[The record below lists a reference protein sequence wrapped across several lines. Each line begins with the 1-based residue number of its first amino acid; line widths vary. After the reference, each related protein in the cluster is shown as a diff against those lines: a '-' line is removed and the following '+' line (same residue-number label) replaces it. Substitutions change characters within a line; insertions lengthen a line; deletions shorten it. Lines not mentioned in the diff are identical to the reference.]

1 MPIGTPHGTLD
12 YKQVSKVT
20 FVGASSNTVIDT
32 TTGSL
37 GVGVDS
43 GGPTSN
49 LHVVGN
55 AYVSSNLTV
64 SGNVAVSENLTV
76 SGNVTSNSTV
86 SGNVTVSESLTVS
99 GNGILDA
106 YDKNPICSVHGIIG
120 REPLYTWQGD
130 QSFANAANVRN
141 EPYNYNSDSSWGR
154 IRLYG
159 SSAIED
165 YYHTNQYMLQYMTR
179 FTTLSQDNDGNL
191 AQPSSYVLLSLP
203 VRWIDNKTCS
213 HMFFIKMLTYDRFEH
228 ACVYVTNEDRTN
240 WYRLGVATTNMNQQT
255 FANSGNV
262 SPFPGPHGDTSQ
274 SHTRHEWGN
283 CSIPQY
289 VVEEYSYATTEDT
302 NSPHNRNINIAV
314 CGTSDG
320 NNNFYPTGIAM
331 RPNIYGLTFWQAR
344 VMYLSMNG
352 GTIVPKHS
360 DNWEGSTMCT
370 ISITDNLTN
379 LYVPICPPKNPT
391 SNAYPDFYMGY
402 LGHRDDG
409 RNENRLKFFLHGS
422 DGTYQ
427 FLGRQAMCYKGR
439 YGHAYVAQTYDTSP
453 SYVTRASGV
462 YVPSPDPK
470 YIQTIQ
476 GRPYLR
482 IRIDGRNTG
491 SDGNHHPRG
500 LYTEVVYPDG
510 SSDGYGPT
518 QNIYNI

>member
-1 MPIGTPHGTLD
+1 MSDPLLFVDT
-12 YKQVSKVT
+12 SESNVT
-20 FVGASSNTVIDT
+20 V
-32 TTGSL
+32 TG
-37 GVGVDS
+37 
-43 GGPTSN
+43 N
-49 LHVVGN
+49 LHVTDVTVTGDLHVTDLITLNGN
-55 AYVSSNLTV
+55 AV
-64 SGNVAVSENLTV
+64 
-76 SGNVTSNSTV
+76 
-86 SGNVTVSESLTVS
+86 
-99 GNGILDA
+99 LDT
-106 YDKNPICSVHGIIG
+106 YDKNPISSVHGIIG

-130 QSFANAANVRN
+130 QPYTNAANVRN
-141 EPYNYNSDSSWGR
+141 EPFNYNSDSSWGR
-154 IRLYG
+154 MRTYG
-159 SSAIED
+159 SAGFDD
-165 YYHTNQYMLQYMTR
+165 YYHPIHWNFQYMTR
-179 FTTLSQDNDGNL
+179 FDSTSRDNDGNL

-213 HMFFIKMLTYDRFEH
+213 HMFFMKMITQDRFEH
-228 ACVYVTNEDRTN
+228 ACVYVTNEDRTS
-240 WYRLGVATTNMNQQT
+240 WYRLGVATTNMKEST
-255 FANSGNV
+255 FANSQNV

-274 SHTRHEWGN
+274 SHTKHEWGN

-289 VVEEYSYATTEDT
+289 VVEEYSYATTEDN

-320 NNNFYPTGIAM
+320 NNSFYPSGIAM

-344 VMYLSMNG
+344 VMYLAMNG
-352 GTIVPKHS
+352 GTAVGKHS
-360 DNWEGSTMCT
+360 DNWEGSTMC
-370 ISITDNLTN
+370 SIGHTTNLTN

-402 LGHRDDG
+402 LGHREDG
-409 RNENRLKFFLHGS
+409 RYENRLKFFLHGS

-439 YGHAYVAQTYDTSP
+439 YGHAYVSQSHSTS
-453 SYVTRASGV
+453 YLTRASGV

-482 IRIDGRNTG
+482 IRIDARNTG

-518 QNIYNI
+518 QNIYNNNTI